1 MMEKHLLKETAPFV
15 QFSSVKITDD
25 FNPEF
30 DIEKT
35 PKQSLEEY
43 CQQLI
48 NRSFS
53 ITHSQ
58 IPEFICHHCL
68 LVKDPVQW
76 LNKFEK
82 LLSLNDD
89 LFNGVRNQN
98 RHTKFMIS
106 IETKRN
112 RILDEQSKT
121 IRVKPAKKYINAESE
136 DRYFS
141 FHELKKDLANLA
153 CDAERIMLLTKEK
166 FEYQQSCIETVNI
179 NTLAYDEQCEKE
191 IQQIYAM
198 KKLKQDLEREG
209 TFEKSPG
216 TLNPKIRISLNINQ
230 FADIFYQLMT
240 QKTPDGNAY
249 FDANANQITD
259 LIVNNFVDKDGNPI
273 SPQTVKT
280 ILKPSKEEKRPNI
293 GKRIDLNKLM

>member
-1 MMEKHLLKETAPFV
+1 MSEKYLLKETAPFV
-15 QFSSVKITDD
+15 QFSSVKIMDD

-35 PKQSLEEY
+35 PKQTLDEY

-58 IPEFICHHCL
+58 IPAFICHHCQ

-141 FHELKKDLANLA
+141 FHELKKDLADLG

-230 FADIFYQLMT
+230 FTDIFFQLMT
-240 QKTPDGNAY
+240 QKTADGNPY
-249 FDANANQITD
+249 FDANANQIAD

-280 ILKPSKEEKRPNI
+280 ILKPSKEEKRPNN
-293 GKRIDLNKLM
+293 GKRIDLNTLI